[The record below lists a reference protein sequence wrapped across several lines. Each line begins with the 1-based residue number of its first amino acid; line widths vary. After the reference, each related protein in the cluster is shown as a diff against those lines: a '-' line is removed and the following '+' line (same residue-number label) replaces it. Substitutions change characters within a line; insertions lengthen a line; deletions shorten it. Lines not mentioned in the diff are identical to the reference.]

1 MIWYGIVWYDM
12 IWYGMICPTVSY
24 NILDTSFYI

>member
-1 MIWYGIVWYDM
+1 MIWYGMVWYDM